1 MIVSQLRKQFA
12 FSSFGWKTFPSRS
25 KLGWNVKEKKSRV
38 VCAAVIAVFFF
49 FSFYQV
55 DHGCSS
61 WKSLVT
67 TEMLGFQRK
76 MIGRNP
82 NRSNSNRL
90 WLTLLPKTERGALGS
105 GYSNCL
111 TDNFETPKQIRMKSL
126 CESYWDV
133 NDSSRELPPE
143 VLVKNSYCAN
153 TKLRILCK

>member
-1 MIVSQLRKQFA
+1 MIVSKLRNPFA
-12 FSSFGWKTFPSRS
+12 FSSVGWKPFPSRS
-25 KLGWNVKEKKSRV
+25 KLSWNVKEKKLRV
-38 VCAAVIAVFFF
+38 VCAVVIAVF

-82 NRSNSNRL
+82 NRSNLNRL

-105 GYSNCL
+105 EYSNCL
-111 TDNFETPKQIRMKSL
+111 TDNFETPKHIRMKSL
-126 CESYWDV
+126 CESYWDD

-143 VLVKNSYCAN
+143 VPVKNSCCAN
-153 TKLRILCK
+153 KKLRILCK